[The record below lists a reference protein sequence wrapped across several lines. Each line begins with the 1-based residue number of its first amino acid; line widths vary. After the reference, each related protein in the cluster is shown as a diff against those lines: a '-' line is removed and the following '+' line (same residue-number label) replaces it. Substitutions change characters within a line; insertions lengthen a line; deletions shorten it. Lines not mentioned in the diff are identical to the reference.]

1 MTQRPE
7 VGAPTALNY
16 YNLLQRR
23 NTSFLNNPDLDFSS
37 TTDLEVGF
45 KQRLNARSTLTVN
58 FNYREYS
65 NQISVTRLQGAY
77 PAAYNT
83 FNNSDFSTV
92 KSIGLAFEQRRMNNL
107 KIKANYTMSF
117 AEGTSSSRTAQ
128 LNLINAGLGN
138 LRTIYPLG
146 WDTRHNLNFIA
157 NYKFDSRDP
166 YNKGI
171 PKFLRDFTF
180 NLDLNLRSGT
190 PFTAQTAATPESF
203 MNTTARAV
211 NLGDINSG
219 TLPWRFMANF
229 KVDKDLTFKFGKFDS
244 TKTKGLDT
252 RREYGLNIYLQI
264 TNLLNAMNVLD
275 VYRFTGSP
283 TTDGYLASPDGQLD
297 YTSKEAVAVGYG
309 QAFRDLYNVALE
321 IPDGRNSM
329 FIRPRIIQLGAVL
342 SF

>member
-1 MTQRPE
+1 M
-7 VGAPTALNY
+7 
-16 YNLLQRR
+16 
-23 NTSFLNNPDLDFSS
+23 
-37 TTDLEVGF
+37 
-45 KQRLNARSTLTVN
+45 
-58 FNYREYS
+58 
-65 NQISVTRLQGAY
+65 
-77 PAAYNT
+77 
-83 FNNSDFSTV
+83 
-92 KSIGLAFEQRRMNNL
+92 
-107 KIKANYTMSF
+107 
-117 AEGTSSSRTAQ
+117 
-128 LNLINAGLGN
+128 
-138 LRTIYPLG
+138 
-146 WDTRHNLNFIA
+146 
-157 NYKFDSRDP
+157 
-166 YNKGI
+166 
-171 PKFLRDFTF
+171 
-180 NLDLNLRSGT
+180 NLRSGT